1 MVKARDNGL
10 IGGIGLS
17 NITREHLVHALA
29 ITGIACVQNAMNL
42 ADRHSLP
49 VLEECEARGIAFLPF
64 FRSARPSPAVIRSC
78 AARRS
83 RASQLGSAA
92 PGLR

>member
-29 ITGIACVQNAMNL
+29 ITGIACVQNPMNL

-49 VLEECEARGIAFLPF
+49 VLE
-64 FRSARPSPAVIRSC
+64 SARHRALPSCRSS
-78 AARRS
+78 AR
-83 RASQLGSAA
+83 L
-92 PGLR
+92 GLRRR

>member
-17 NITREHLVHALA
+17 NITPEHLVHALA

-42 ADRHSLP
+42 APTSSVSH
-49 VLEECEARGIAFLPF
+49 LEENMALGDIELDA
-64 FRSARPSPAVIRSC
+64 
-78 AARRS
+78 AAREAL
-83 RASQLGSAA
+83 ASAS
-92 PGLR
+92 